1 MWESK
6 MKLNLSRASTLAI
19 TLVLAANAQAAFA
32 QAAEA
37 ESAPDGEIVVTAQKR
52 SQSLQ
57 DVSAAVSAVTGDAL
71 ANQKIGNLE
80 DLQSIVPSVNIG
92 NDFNQAKLFI
102 RGVGANTSTTGSS
115 TGVALH
121 VDGAYV
127 ARAEAQLTSLFD
139 LERLEVLRGPQ
150 GSLYGRNAVG
160 GSINLITAKPTSDLS
175 GYARATYGN
184 YSQFVT
190 EAAINLPLS
199 DSIRIRIAGKTEDR
213 GGYGK
218 NPTTGTDVDDLK
230 RRMVR
235 GHLQVKSGIADL
247 LLTGEYFTQ
256 NDNSGAV
263 KYLEPAFP
271 GVARLAPIGVG
282 GFAANPR
289 DLASDVPP
297 SVKTDSYSFT
307 GTLKLDL
314 SDSVTLTNI
323 ANYRDFKTALIQDL
337 DASQVFNSRQTT
349 GQVSTVQRRQI
360 NSKQYSNELQLGYTS
375 DAVKGVFGLYYFNER
390 QRPRDLVGNFPNGD
404 LQLLNSLRANVVG
417 LNGAPPSPAL
427 IGSVTLRQALD
438 NCGNQAAA
446 ADGTIAPQ
454 RVCLNSDLGT
464 KTYAAFGQ
472 VNFDL
477 GVIAGLDNVSLKFG
491 GRYSSEKATSSN
503 PSIIFAANGAG
514 PIFVTTTASTFRQ
527 RKFKDFTPEF
537 GVQWEPNPDLLL
549 YYTYAEGFK
558 AGSGE
563 NAAGSTIIVD
573 PETVKNHEIGIKSQ
587 FLDRK
592 LTLNVSAYSYK
603 LNDLQINKTIAG
615 GPAGFLTVFQNA
627 ARTSAQGVEIDF
639 AARPSDHFRVSGG
652 LSYTHSRY
660 KDFVTL
666 DPLNPVNV
674 TGGPA
679 YNPITNPVV
688 TAFGGPCGASLTSNL
703 GPCNIQLAGNPT
715 RNSPDWAY
723 NIRAEWDLPVI
734 DESAGTVTLSG
745 DVGGKSDVFFTEFA
759 RAREGVDGYA
769 LVDLALR
776 YQSADGGLSVQAWV
790 KNAANTFRRSSTFAL
805 STGRIIG
812 VTYLPPRTYG
822 LTLGYKF

>member
-1 MWESK
+1 
-6 MKLNLSRASTLAI
+6 MKSNLRQASALAI
-19 TLVLAANAQAAFA
+19 SLFLAASAQAAFA
-32 QAAEA
+32 QTADAAAADE
-37 ESAPDGEIVVTAQKR
+37 GEIVVTAQKR

-57 DVSAAVSAVTGDAL
+57 DVSAAVSAVTGDSL
-71 ANQKIGNLE
+71 ANQKISNLE
-80 DLQSIVPSVNIG
+80 DLQAIVPSVNIG

-115 TGVALH
+115 PGVALH

-160 GSINLITAKPTSDLS
+160 GSINLITAKPTKDLS
-175 GYARATYGN
+175 GYVRGTYGN
-184 YSQFVT
+184 YNQIVT
-190 EAAINLPLS
+190 EAAISLPISDALS
-199 DSIRIRIAGKTEDR
+199 VRIAGKTEDR
-213 GGYGK
+213 DGYGR
-218 NPTTGTDVDDLK
+218 NPTTGTQVDDLK

-235 GHLQVKSGIADL
+235 GHVQLKSGIVDL

-256 NDNSGAV
+256 NDHSGAV
-263 KYLEPAFP
+263 KYQEPAFP
-271 GVARLAPIGVG
+271 GVARLAPLGVG

-289 DLASDVPP
+289 DLGSDIPP

-307 GTLKLDL
+307 GTLKLDVT
-314 SDSVTLTNI
+314 DHVTLTNV

-337 DASQVFNSRQTT
+337 DVSQVFNSRATT

-360 NSKQYSNELQLGYTS
+360 DSVQYSNELQLGYSS
-375 DAVKGVFGLYYFNER
+375 DAVKGVFGLYYFHER

-404 LQLLNSLRANVVG
+404 LQLLTSLTNNVVG

-427 IGSVTLRQALD
+427 IGSVSLRQALD
-438 NCGNQAAA
+438 NCGNQTAPAN
-446 ADGTIAPQ
+446 GTVAPQ

-464 KTYAAFGQ
+464 DAYAAFGQ
-472 VNFDL
+472 FNFDL
-477 GVIAGLDNVSLKFG
+477 GVIAGLDNVSLKLG

-514 PIFVTTTASTFRQ
+514 PIFVTTTASTFRE

-537 GVQWEPNPDLLL
+537 GLQWEPNRDLLL
-549 YYTYAEGFK
+549 YYTYSEGFK

-563 NAAGSTIIVD
+563 NAAGSTIIVN
-573 PETVKNHEIGIKSQ
+573 PETVKNHEIGVKSQ

-603 LNDLQINKTIAG
+603 LNGLQINKTIAG

-627 ARTSAQGVEIDF
+627 ARTSAQGVEIEF
-639 AARPSDHFRVSGG
+639 AARPSNTFRVSGG
-652 LSYTHSRY
+652 VSYTHSRY

-674 TGGPA
+674 TGGAA
-679 YNPITNPVV
+679 YNPVTNPVV
-688 TAFGGPCGASLTSNL
+688 TAFGGPCGASLTTNL

-723 NIRAEWDLPVI
+723 NMRAEWDLPI
-734 DESAGTVTLSG
+734 INEDAGTLTLSG
-745 DVGGKSDVFFTEFA
+745 DIGGKSDVFFTEFA
-759 RAREGVDGYA
+759 RQREGADGYSV
-769 LVDLALR
+769 VDFALR
-776 YQSADGGLSVQAWV
+776 FQSADKGITAQAWV
-790 KNAANTFRRSSTFAL
+790 KNAFDTFRRSSTFAL

-812 VTYLPPRTYG
+812 ATYLPPRTYG
-822 LTLGYKF
+822 VTLGYKF

>member
-1 MWESK
+1 
-6 MKLNLSRASTLAI
+6 MKVNLQRASMLTIVILLAGAPQCAWAQD
-19 TLVLAANAQAAFA
+19 TESAA
-32 QAAEA
+32 AAE
-37 ESAPDGEIVVTAQKR
+37 GEIIVTAQKR

-57 DVSAAVSAVTGDAL
+57 DVNAAISAVSGDAL
-71 ANQKIGNLE
+71 ANQQVDNLE

-175 GYARATYGN
+175 GYVRGTYGN
-184 YSQFVT
+184 YNQIVT
-190 EAAINLPLS
+190 EAAINLPIS
-199 DSIRIRIAGKTEDR
+199 DSFRIRIAGKTEDR
-213 GGYGK
+213 DGFGK

-235 GHLQVKSGIADL
+235 AHAQLKTDPIDL

-256 NDNSGAV
+256 DDNSGAI

-271 GVARLAPIGVG
+271 GVARLAPLGIGGIAV
-282 GFAANPR
+282 NPR
-289 DLASDVPP
+289 DLGSDVPP

-307 GTLKLDL
+307 GTLKVYLNDTF
-314 SDSVTLTNI
+314 TLTNI

-337 DASQVFNSRQTT
+337 DASQIVNSRATNGKT
-349 GQVSTVQRRQI
+349 STVQRRQI
-360 NSKQYSNELQLGYTS
+360 NSVQYSNELQLGFNS
-375 DAVKGVFGLYYFNER
+375 AAVKGVFGLYYFHER
-390 QRPRDLVGNFPNGD
+390 QRPRDLVGTFPGGD
-404 LQLLNSLRANVVG
+404 VQLLASLANNVVG
-417 LNGAPPSPAL
+417 LDGAPPSPAL

-438 NCGNQAAA
+438 NCGNQAAPV
-446 ADGTIAPQ
+446 DGTVTPQ

-464 KTYAAFGQ
+464 DTYAAFGQ

-477 GVIAGLDNVSLKFG
+477 GEIAGIDNVSVKLG
-491 GRYSSEKATSSN
+491 GRYSSEKATSAN
-503 PSIIFAANGAG
+503 PSIIFAGNGAG
-514 PIFVTTTASTFRQ
+514 PIFVTTTAATYRE
-527 RKFKDFTPEF
+527 RTFKDFTPEF

-573 PETVKNHEIGIKSQ
+573 PETVKNHEVGIKSQ
-587 FLDRK
+587 FLDRA
-592 LTLNVSAYSYK
+592 LTVNVSAYTYT
-603 LNDLQINKTIAG
+603 LDDLQINKTIAG
-615 GPAGFLTVFQNA
+615 GPAGFLTVFENA
-627 ARTSAQGVEIDF
+627 ARTSAQGVEIEF
-639 AARPSDHFRVSGG
+639 SARPSQSFRVSGG
-652 LSYTHSRY
+652 VSYTHSRY

-674 TGGPA
+674 TGGTA
-679 YNPITNPVV
+679 YNPVTNPVL
-688 TAFGGPCGASLTSNL
+688 TAFGGPCGASLTTNL
-703 GPCNIQLAGNPT
+703 GPCSVQLAGNPT

-723 NIRAEWDLPVI
+723 NFRTEWDLPI
-734 DESAGTVTLSG
+734 LSEENGTVTLSG
-745 DVGGKSDVFFTEFA
+745 DISGKSDIFFTEFA
-759 RAREGVDGYA
+759 RSREGADGYA
-769 LVDLALR
+769 LVDFALR
-776 YQSADGGLSVQAWV
+776 YQSASKGITAQAWV
-790 KNAANTFRRSSTFAL
+790 KNAFDTFTRSSTFAL
-805 STGRIIG
+805 STGRILG

>member
-1 MWESK
+1 
-6 MKLNLSRASTLAI
+6 MKSTLCSVSTLAI
-19 TLVLAANAQAAFA
+19 SLFLAAAPQAAMAQAADA
-32 QAAEA
+32 DANTVE
-37 ESAPDGEIVVTAQKR
+37 EIVVTAQKR

-57 DVSAAVSAVTGDAL
+57 DVSASVSAVTGESL

-160 GSINLITAKPTSDLS
+160 GSINLITAKPTKDFS
-175 GYARATYGN
+175 GYVRGTYGN
-184 YSQFVT
+184 YNQIVT
-190 EAAINLPLS
+190 EAAINLPIS
-199 DSIRIRIAGKTEDR
+199 DSLRIRIAGKTEDR
-213 GGYGK
+213 DGFGR
-218 NPTTGTDVDDLK
+218 NPTTGVDVDDLK

-235 GHLQVKSGIADL
+235 GHLQFESGIVDL

-289 DLASDVPP
+289 DLGSDVPP
-297 SVKTDSYSFT
+297 SVKTKSYAFT
-307 GTLKLDL
+307 GTLKLAV
-314 SDSVTLTNI
+314 SDSVTVTNI

-337 DASQVFNSRQTT
+337 DASQIFNSRAST

-360 NSKQYSNELQLGYTS
+360 DSVQYSNEFQIGYTS
-375 DAVKGVFGLYYFNER
+375 DAIKGVVGLYYFNER

-404 LQLLNSLRANVVG
+404 LQLLTSLTANVVG

-427 IGSVTLRQALD
+427 IGSVSLRQALD
-438 NCGNQAAA
+438 NCGNQAAPGN
-446 ADGTIAPQ
+446 GTIAPQ
-454 RVCLNSDLGT
+454 RVCLNSRLGT
-464 KTYAAFGQ
+464 DAFAAFGQ

-477 GVIAGLDNVSLKFG
+477 GVIAGLDNVSFKLG
-491 GRYSSEKATSSN
+491 GRYSSEKVTSEN

-514 PIFVTTTASTFRQ
+514 PIFVTTSAFTARQ
-527 RKFKDFTPEF
+527 RKFKDFTPEV
-537 GVQWEPNPDLLL
+537 GLQWEPNSDLLL

-563 NAAGSTIIVD
+563 NAAGSTVIVD
-573 PETVKNHEIGIKSQ
+573 PEKVKNHEIGIKSQ

-592 LTLNVSAYSYK
+592 LTVNLSAYSYK
-603 LNDLQINKTIAG
+603 LNGLQINKTIAG

-627 ARTSAQGVEIDF
+627 ARTSAQGVEIEF
-639 AARPSDHFRVSGG
+639 AARPSSAVRVSGG
-652 LSYTHSRY
+652 VSYTHSRY

-666 DPLNPVNV
+666 DPLNSVNV
-674 TGGPA
+674 TGGLA

-688 TAFGGPCGASLTSNL
+688 TAFGGPCGASLTTNL

-715 RNSPDWAY
+715 RNSPDWGY
-723 NIRAEWDLPVI
+723 NLRAELDLPIVA
-734 DESAGTVTLSG
+734 ESAGTVTLSG
-745 DVGGKSDVFFTEFA
+745 DIAGKSDIFFTEFA
-759 RAREGVDGYA
+759 RAREGADGYA
-769 LVDLALR
+769 LVDFGLR
-776 YQSADGGLSVQAWV
+776 FQSAGKGFTAQAWV
-790 KNAANTFRRSSTFAL
+790 KNAFDTFRRSSTFAL

-812 VTYLPPRTYG
+812 ATYLPPRTYG
-822 LTLGYKF
+822 VTLGYKF

>member
-1 MWESK
+1 
-6 MKLNLSRASTLAI
+6 MKSNVNRVSTLAI
-19 TLVLAANAQAAFA
+19 AMAMALTAQTGFA
-32 QAAEA
+32 QTAEEAPIA
-37 ESAPDGEIVVTAQKR
+37 EGDIVVTAQKR

-57 DVSAAVSAVTGDAL
+57 DVSAAVSAVSGDTL

-80 DLQSIVPSVNIG
+80 DLQAIVPSVNIG

-175 GYARATYGN
+175 GYVRGTYGN
-184 YSQFVT
+184 YNQIVT

-199 DSIRIRIAGKTEDR
+199 DAIRIRIAGKTEDR
-213 GGYGK
+213 DGYGR
-218 NPTTGTDVDDLK
+218 NPTTGGEVDDLK
-230 RRMVR
+230 RRMAR
-235 GHLQVKSGIADL
+235 AHLQVKSGIVDL

-256 NDNSGAV
+256 DDNSGAI

-271 GVARLAPIGVG
+271 GVARLAPIGAG
-282 GFAANPR
+282 GFAVNPR
-289 DLASDVPP
+289 DLESDVPP

-307 GTLKLDL
+307 GTLKLDVT
-314 SDSVTLTNI
+314 DSVSLTNI

-337 DASQVFNSRQTT
+337 DASRIFNSRATT
-349 GQVSTVQRRQI
+349 GQPSTVQRRQI
-360 NSKQYSNELQLGYTS
+360 DSVQYSNELQIGYTS
-375 DAVKGVFGLYYFNER
+375 DAVKGVFGLYYFHER
-390 QRPRDLVGNFPNGD
+390 QQPRDLVGNFPGGD
-404 LQLLNSLRANVVG
+404 LQLLTSLTNNVVG
-417 LNGAPPSPAL
+417 LNGAAPSPAL
-427 IGSVTLRQALD
+427 IGSISLRQALD
-438 NCGNQAAA
+438 NCGNQAAPTN
-446 ADGTIAPQ
+446 GTVAPQ

-464 KTYAAFGQ
+464 ETYAAFGQ

-477 GVIAGLDNVSLKFG
+477 GVLAGLDNVSLKLG
-491 GRYSSEKATSSN
+491 GRYSSETAKSSN
-503 PSIIFAANGAG
+503 PSIIFAGNGAG
-514 PIFVTTTASTFRQ
+514 PIFVTTTAATFRE

-537 GVQWEPNPDLLL
+537 GVQWEPNSDLLL

-573 PETVKNHEIGIKSQ
+573 PETVKNHEIGVKSQ
-587 FLDRK
+587 FLDRR

-603 LNDLQINKTIAG
+603 LKDLQINKTIAG

-627 ARTSAQGVEIDF
+627 ARTSAQGVEIEL
-639 AARPSDHFRVSGG
+639 AARPSNTFRVSGG

-674 TGGPA
+674 TGGAA

-688 TAFGGPCGASLTSNL
+688 TAFGGPCGASLTTNL

-723 NIRAEWDLPVI
+723 SARAEWDLPII
-734 DESAGTVTLSG
+734 DESAGIVTLSG
-745 DVGGKSDVFFTEFA
+745 DIGGKSDVFFTEFA
-759 RAREGVDGYA
+759 RAREGADGYA

-776 YQSADGGLSVQAWV
+776 YQSANKGFTAQAWV
-790 KNAANTFRRSSTFAL
+790 KNATDTFRRSSTFAL

-822 LTLGYKF
+822 ITLGYKF